1 LSLIRSIKE
10 YSSFII
16 NLISKQTYKRIQA
29 IQNQFM
35 GAIFRVSPNL
45 PTTEIFKIAKIIEIK
60 ERTNE
65 LNTNYLINAI
75 NNNNPLI
82 EDLIKESI
90 RGQSQSKK
98 R

>member
-1 LSLIRSIKE
+1 
-10 YSSFII
+10 
-16 NLISKQTYKRIQA
+16 
-29 IQNQFM
+29 M